1 MCATIDSFEI
11 AHHHRSTQR
20 ENNVIA
26 PIEQSTT
33 SITKQYLVVIFDE
46 SLHNYVIDA
55 TYANEQQ
62 AIAHAKTINSNND
75 VIVILRENAT
85 VATSYNTWVATVR
98 NGNCHCS

>member
-1 MCATIDSFEI
+1 M
-11 AHHHRSTQR
+11 
-20 ENNVIA
+20 IA

-46 SLHNYVIDA
+46 SLHDYVIDS

-75 VIVILRENAT
+75 VIVILRET
-85 VATSYNTWVATVR
+85 VNVSTSYNTEIVTVK
-98 NGNCHCS
+98 NGNYHCL